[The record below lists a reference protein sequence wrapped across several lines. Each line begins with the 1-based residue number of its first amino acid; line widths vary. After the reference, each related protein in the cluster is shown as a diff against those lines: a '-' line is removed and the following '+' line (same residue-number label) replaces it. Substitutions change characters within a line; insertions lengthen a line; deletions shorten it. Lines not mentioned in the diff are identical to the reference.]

1 LAGDGLR
8 GISGEIDL
16 VAIQPR
22 PVSANPPPSLP
33 RESTR
38 EPRRVSLLHSAPA
51 LLLLIIAIADA
62 GQLTDPDLWGHI
74 RFGQAA
80 LAQHHV
86 ILHDA
91 YSYTAF
97 GRLFGN
103 HEWLTEIVMATVYNH
118 LGIVGL
124 KLWKFTCTG
133 SVLLCLALAL
143 AETGATFAVQS
154 NILMAAALG
163 MMPQMQYRPQ
173 LFTFLFFAAT
183 IAILARHY
191 YRGTAPLWMLVPII
205 LLWVNLHGG
214 FVIGIASLGAY
225 AGIVGLQDLISGKRL
240 QRALKPAALA
250 LAALLAPLATPSG
263 TGTWRMVIR
272 AVFNP
277 ALRII
282 IVDWHPL
289 TYAMAQQW
297 QAAHSGVIYYL
308 LVLGFIAVFI
318 ITLALTPRGGDL
330 PFVVIAAMMSV
341 AAWSAVRNM
350 PLAVIACAVPIARHT
365 TLLLAQLRERGE
377 ALGLPAAAPLERP
390 GMSPW
395 VVGTV
400 AAAFALYA
408 GLFSPRLRLETV
420 YPSGAVAFM
429 QQHRLHGNI
438 LDEFGW
444 GEYLIWHLGPGSKV
458 FIDGRYDLIYSDKVI
473 EDYLDFR
480 FDRAR
485 AGAVLAS
492 YPHDFVLI
500 PPAAGAY
507 KLMVR
512 TPGWVLVY
520 HDKDAALFARADSPA
535 ARQFTLPAT
544 GKVPPVQYFP

>member
-1 LAGDGLR
+1 MG
-8 GISGEIDL
+8 L
-16 VAIQPR
+16 VAIHSQPA
-22 PVSANPPPSLP
+22 SSNPPASLTC
-33 RESTR
+33 ETR

-51 LLLLIIAIADA
+51 LLLLLIAIADG

-80 LAQHHV
+80 LAQHRV

-103 HEWLTEIVMATVYNH
+103 HEWLTDIVMATIYNH

-124 KLWKFTCTG
+124 KLWKFACTA
-133 SVLLCLALAL
+133 STVLCLALAL

-154 NILMAAALG
+154 NILLPAALS

-183 IAILARHY
+183 MAILARHH
-191 YRGTAPLWMLVPII
+191 YRGSAPLWMLVPII

-225 AGIVGLQDLISGKRL
+225 AGVAGLQELISGKRL
-240 QRALKPAALA
+240 QRALKPAALTLVA
-250 LAALLAPLATPSG
+250 MLAPLATPFG
-263 TGTWRMVIR
+263 IGTWRVVIK

-277 ALRII
+277 VLRIN

-289 TYAMAQQW
+289 KYAMAQQW

-308 LVLGFIAVFI
+308 VVLGFIAVFI
-318 ITLALTPRGGDL
+318 ITVAMTPRGEDL
-330 PFVVIAAMMSV
+330 PFVVIAAMMSA
-341 AAWSAVRNM
+341 AAWIAVRNM
-350 PLAVIACAVPIARHT
+350 PLAVIACALPIARHA
-365 TLLLAQLRERGE
+365 TLLLARLRERRE
-377 ALGLPAAAPLERP
+377 ALGVPAAAPPERP

-400 AAAFALYA
+400 AVAFALYA
-408 GLFSPRLRLETV
+408 GLFSSRLRLETA

-429 QQHRLHGNI
+429 QQHGLHGNI

-444 GEYLIWHLGPGSKV
+444 GEYLIWHLAPSSKL

-473 EDYLDFR
+473 KDYIDFR
-480 FDRAR
+480 FDRPR
-485 AGAVLAS
+485 AGEVLAA

-500 PPAAGAY
+500 PSAAEAAR
-507 KLMVR
+507 LMGR
-512 TPGWVLVY
+512 TPGWVLIY

-535 ARQFTLPAT
+535 ARQFTAPAT
-544 GKVPPVQYFP
+544 GTVPSIQYFP